1 METEFWKTKSLQQM
15 SPEEWDALCD
25 HCGKCCLHKLED
37 EDTGEVHYTQVACR
51 YLDDNCSCKE
61 YSRRKSL
68 VPECIELAPEQVQSF
83 SWLPATC
90 AYRLLAQGEALK
102 AWHPLISGNPDSVHG
117 AGVSVKGKVLSED
130 YVHVD
135 DMEEH
140 VVSWVDASG

>member
-1 METEFWKTKSLQQM
+1 VGR
-15 SPEEWDALCD
+15 P
-25 HCGKCCLHKLED
+25 
-37 EDTGEVHYTQVACR
+37 HYTQVACR

-68 VPECIELAPEQVQSF
+68 VPECIELAPEQ
-83 SWLPATC
+83 ATC

-140 VVSWVDASG
+140 VVSWVDASWIDT